1 MKMYYEKDV
10 DTNVLKNKTIAV
22 IGYGSQGMAQSRNMA
37 DSGLNVVVGLRK
49 NGSSWKAASDD
60 GMEVMSV
67 EDAAEQGDVIHVL
80 IPDEVQGKV
89 YQKSIKD
96 KMEAGNTISFSHG
109 YNIHYG
115 YIQPPEDVNITMI
128 APKGPGSMVRQT
140 YLEGFGVPGLV
151 AVERDATGNA
161 LQIAL
166 AMGQGSGFTRG
177 GVLETTFKEETETD
191 LFGEQAV
198 LCGGVTGLINA
209 GFQTLVEAGYQPE
222 IAYFETCHE
231 MKLIVDLIYKK
242 GFGNMWHDVSNT
254 AEFGGLMIRDR
265 IVTDETRKEM
275 KQVLKEI
282 QTGEFAKEFATENNA
297 GAPMLNSLRKIED
310 DLKIEKVGA
319 KLRKACGLQ
328 KDD

>member
-1 MKMYYEKDV
+1 MKMYYNKDV
-10 DTNVLKNKTIAV
+10 DANVLKNKTVAV
-22 IGYGSQGMAQSRNMA
+22 IGYGSQGLAQSRNMA

-49 NGSSWKAASDD
+49 NGNSWKAASDA
-60 GMEVMSV
+60 GMDVMSV
-67 EDAAEQGDVIHVL
+67 EDAAEQGDVVHVL
-80 IPDEVQGKV
+80 IPDEIQGKV
-89 YQKSIKD
+89 YETSIKD
-96 KMEAGNTISFSHG
+96 KLEEGNTISFSHG

-115 YIQPPEDVNITMI
+115 YIKPAENINITMI
-128 APKGPGSMVRQT
+128 APKGPGSMVRQQ

-151 AVERDATGNA
+151 AVERDATGDA
-161 LQIAL
+161 LKIAL
-166 AMGQGSGFTRG
+166 AMGQGAGLTKA

-254 AEFGGLMIRDR
+254 AEFGGLAIRDR

-282 QTGEFAKEFATENNA
+282 QTGEFTKEFATENNA
-297 GAPMLNSLRKIED
+297 GAPMLNSLRRIED
-310 DLKIEKVGA
+310 DLQIEKVGA

-328 KDD
+328 KED